1 MRRISSAI
9 ALLASVLGGQVAA
22 QSAPVAVS
30 FTASDGVVVHGLHYR
45 APHPRATVLLFHQA
59 GSSKAEYATIAPR
72 LVARGFD
79 ALAIDQRSGGDLFGP
94 NLTMA
99 GVRGRP
105 GYLDAKKDL
114 DAALAWGLRRH
125 APIILWGSS
134 YSAALVFLVAAE
146 HPGGVRAVLAFSPG
160 EYLDGKDIVRIAAS
174 RVRAPIF
181 VTSAQTV
188 AEVKAAARI
197 VAAAPARQKMQYVPV
212 AGGVHGASTLIV
224 ARNPGG
230 AAANWAAV
238 SSFLDHAV
246 PASSHVATR
255 VPGDDRAHDRSVTFS
270 TALTKSLSKRAGQIG
285 HAATQEH

>member
-1 MRRISSAI
+1 MRRISSVV
-9 ALLASVLGGQVAA
+9 ALLASLLGGHVAA

-30 FTASDGVVVHGLHYR
+30 MTASDGVVVHGLYYH
-45 APHPRATVLLFHQA
+45 APHSRATVLLFHQA

-79 ALAIDQRSGGDLFGP
+79 ALAIDQRSGGSLFGP

-114 DAALAWGLRRH
+114 DAAFAWGMRRQV
-125 APIILWGSS
+125 PIILWGSS
-134 YSAALVFLVAAE
+134 YSAALVFLVAAQ
-146 HPGGVRAVLAFSPG
+146 HPGDVRAVLAFSPG
-160 EYLDGKDIVRIAAS
+160 EYLDGKDRVRTAAS
-174 RVRAPIF
+174 RVRAPVF
-181 VTSAQTV
+181 VTSAQTI

-197 VAAAPARQKMQYVPV
+197 VAASPARQKMQYVPV
-212 AGGVHGASTLIV
+212 TGGVHGASTLIV

-238 SSFLDHAV
+238 SRFLDRAV
-246 PASSHVATR
+246 SASSRVAAR
-255 VPGDDRAHDRSVTFS
+255 VPGNEGAHGRSVTFS
-270 TALTKSLSKRAGQIG
+270 TTPTKSSSKRAEQIG
-285 HAATQEH
+285 HAAIQEH

>member
-1 MRRISSAI
+1 M
-9 ALLASVLGGQVAA
+9 
-22 QSAPVAVS
+22 
-30 FTASDGVVVHGLHYR
+30 
-45 APHPRATVLLFHQA
+45 
-59 GSSKAEYATIAPR
+59 
-72 LVARGFD
+72 ARGFD

-114 DAALAWGLRRH
+114 DAAFAWGIRRH
-125 APIILWGSS
+125 APVVLWGSS

-146 HPGGVRAVLAFSPG
+146 HPGAVRAVLAFSPG
-160 EYLDGKDIVRIAAS
+160 EYLDGKDTVRIAAS

-224 ARNPGG
+224 GRNPGG

-238 SSFLDHAV
+238 SRFLDRAV
-246 PASSHVATR
+246 PTSSSVAAR
-255 VPGDDRAHDRSVTFS
+255 VPGNDRAHGRTVTFS
-270 TALTKSLSKRAGQIG
+270 TAPTKSLSKRAGQIG
-285 HAATQEH
+285 HALTQEH